1 MRLIVLFLSFSWL
14 EIPEA
19 GPRWQLRWAEKKD
32 FQDIVISPRMIA
44 DHWYHRME
52 KGLHE
57 FVIAN
62 CREAFNA
69 LHHNRQRGDVEENN
83 EGRATE
89 ART

>member
-1 MRLIVLFLSFSWL
+1 MYHVYFFGNSWL
-14 EIPEA
+14 EQPEA
-19 GPRWQLRWAEKKD
+19 GPRWYLRWADKNE

-69 LHHNRQRGDVEENN
+69 LHNSSSNQNGATSNN
-83 EGRATE
+83 SNA
-89 ART
+89 

>member
-1 MRLIVLFLSFSWL
+1 M
-14 EIPEA
+14 EAPEA
-19 GPRWQLRWAEKKD
+19 GPRWQLRWADKKE

-62 CREAFNA
+62 CRDAFNA
-69 LHHNRQRGDVEENN
+69 LHHNRRQNYEVNDGPEAS
-83 EGRATE
+83 GREKTN
-89 ART
+89 